1 MFGIYF
7 GKYLQ
12 NKGIITPAQYDE
24 IILENKTAR
33 VKMGLLAI
41 EAGLMTVDQ
50 ADEVNQL
57 QTVMDRRFGDIAVEK
72 GYISNSQ
79 VEQLLKKQ
87 GDSYLLFVQSLTE
100 RDILSL
106 EEIQKE
112 LNAYK
117 KSERFTALDLDAIKS
132 SDIDKIV
139 PVFTKDP
146 SLSPLVKD
154 YIALTARNLVRFI
167 DSHVRMEKVE
177 RVNEYTGHYISS
189 QELEGEFKLFTG
201 FSGDGTG
208 IKMVAE
214 AYAGELFDRIDED
227 VLDAACEFLNC
238 NNGLYATKLSQEDI
252 ELDMLPPMMYDKTT
266 TIHSEGSMFRIPFY
280 VSGKS
285 LDMIICVESK
295 WMIS

>member
-146 SLSPLVKD
+146 SLSPLV
-154 YIALTARNLVRFI
+154 
-167 DSHVRMEKVE
+167 
-177 RVNEYTGHYISS
+177 
-189 QELEGEFKLFTG
+189 
-201 FSGDGTG
+201 
-208 IKMVAE
+208 
-214 AYAGELFDRIDED
+214 
-227 VLDAACEFLNC
+227 
-238 NNGLYATKLSQEDI
+238 
-252 ELDMLPPMMYDKTT
+252 
-266 TIHSEGSMFRIPFY
+266 
-280 VSGKS
+280 
-285 LDMIICVESK
+285 
-295 WMIS
+295 